1 MTSVTTEQRMPSII
15 DMEADRIAAVV
26 NDANYQQ
33 TIGKWLKDLESYYL
47 HAMME
52 EEGLAMERAKGA
64 FKALNDIKDQ
74 ITLVLA
80 KRDGRARRRQ
90 QEIANEEK

>member
-1 MTSVTTEQRMPSII
+1 MAPLTTEQKVPTISE
-15 DMEADRIAAVV
+15 MEADRIAAVV

-33 TIGKWLKDLESYYL
+33 TIGKWLKDLEDYYL
-47 HAMME
+47 HCMME

-74 ITLVLA
+74 ITLVMA

-90 QEIANEEK
+90 QEIANEEN